1 MVLYSR
7 TYNTFDMVSKLESES
22 ILSIHQRTI
31 QNFMD
36 IIILKRLES
45 NAPISGYGI
54 IKYIQEKFH
63 VLPSAGTVYSLIY
76 SLERKNLI
84 EGNETCRKRVYRITE
99 QGEEL
104 LRKINQSN
112 AQFHAVFS
120 RIFSDS

>member
-1 MVLYSR
+1 
-7 TYNTFDMVSKLESES
+7 LESES
-22 ILSIHQRTI
+22 ILALHQRTI

-36 IIILKRLES
+36 IIILKHLKS
-45 NAPISGYGI
+45 NMPTSGYGI
-54 IKYIQEKFH
+54 IKHIQEKFH

-84 EGNETCRKRVYRITE
+84 EGNKTRRKRVYRITE

-104 LRKINQSN
+104 LRRVNQTN
-112 AQFHAVFS
+112 AQFHAVLS